1 MTDGAAPAQ
10 AIRHLHGEG
19 GACRRC
25 LLWSGRTSRWGLS
38 QPPIF
43 WLWSSQQNVTIP
55 TSAEGRAQPWRFLE
69 SIDENIQTQVTE
81 EPVGRDALLDLTLIK
96 KGRLP
101 EDVRVKGCLDHSDQE
116 MVKLSILRGDSR
128 AKTRIPT
135 RAFRREDFDFFWD
148 SLRRVPWDK
157 SLKGRKVQE
166 SWLIFNNH
174 LPYD

>member
-1 MTDGAAPAQ
+1 M
-10 AIRHLHGEG
+10 
-19 GACRRC
+19 
-25 LLWSGRTSRWGLS
+25 
-38 QPPIF
+38 
-43 WLWSSQQNVTIP
+43 
-55 TSAEGRAQPWRFLE
+55 
-69 SIDENIQTQVTE
+69 TE

-101 EDVRVKGCLDHSDQE
+101 EDVRVKGCLDRSDQE

-135 RAFRREDFDFFWD
+135 LAFRREDFDFFWD
-148 SLRRVPWDK
+148 SLKRVPRDK